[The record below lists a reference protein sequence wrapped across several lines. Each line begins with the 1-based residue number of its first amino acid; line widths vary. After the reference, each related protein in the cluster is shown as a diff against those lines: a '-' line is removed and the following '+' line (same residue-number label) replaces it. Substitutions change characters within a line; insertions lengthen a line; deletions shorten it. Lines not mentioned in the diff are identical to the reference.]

1 MKRFFPKHRGLCCRF
16 KVDGELRY
24 LQDVKQL
31 ENPERNTVTISFL
44 DVEEYSTR
52 LATLIQERYYQ

>member
-1 MKRFFPKHRGLCCRF
+1 MECSPLNAVFAFCSF

-24 LQDVKQL
+24 LQDAKQL

-44 DVEEYSTR
+44 DVEEYNTK